1 MTKLSYTKLVAK
13 DREED
18 VLDYKEDY
26 KELVLDTVVRDSLYF
41 GMDHYFYMDEVQES
55 MMVDRS
61 LNRSLN
67 IGFGHNCCKGNY
79 IDIDSR
85 NSVCFDNFSGMKD
98 TATDY
103 YFVHLF
109 ENQNCDHLFLDFSV
123 AVAYPCVNGK
133 PHCYQI

>member
-1 MTKLSYTKLVAK
+1 MDYKDLV
-13 DREED
+13 
-18 VLDYKEDY
+18 VLDS
-26 KELVLDTVVRDSLYF
+26 VVRDSRCLYF
-41 GMDHYFYMDEVQES
+41 GMDRYIYKEGEVQGEA

-67 IGFGHNCCKGNY
+67 IGFGHSYCKGNY

-98 TATDY
+98 TAIDY